1 MLSVKQ
7 AAARANV
14 CESVVRQ
21 WVRARVLPHY
31 RLGGVNNR
39 GKIAITV
46 EDLDAFLATLKVEKV
61 QPEPARE
68 LVSRAV
74 PKLKLRHLR
83 LPSA

>member
-39 GKIAITV
+39 GKIAITA
-46 EDLDAFLATLKVEKV
+46 EDLDAFLATRKV
-61 QPEPARE
+61 QIAH
-68 LVSRAV
+68 RAPGRV
-74 PKLKLRHLR
+74 TTRPKLAFKHLR
-83 LPSA
+83 FK